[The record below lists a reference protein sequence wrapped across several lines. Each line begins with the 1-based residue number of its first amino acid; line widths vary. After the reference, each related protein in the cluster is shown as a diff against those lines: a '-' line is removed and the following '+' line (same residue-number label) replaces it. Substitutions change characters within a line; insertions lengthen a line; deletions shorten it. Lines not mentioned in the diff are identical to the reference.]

1 MPSRAALVLL
11 AAGSGS
17 RTGHQTNKVFLS
29 LAGRRV
35 FVWTL
40 DATQEDPDIGP
51 VVLAVRAG
59 EEEAAR
65 TVLAREAPERDVRI
79 VVGGNTRHA
88 SEHRAIQSLRP
99 EVERGEVDV
108 IVVHDAARPLS
119 GPAIFRQ
126 VITTARK
133 HGGGVPG
140 QSQPALLDSHGL
152 TPRAGQAVAV
162 QTPQA
167 FDAEALLRAYDAAD
181 REGFEGSDTAAC
193 VERFEPGVVIK
204 HVPGAST
211 NIKITYA
218 EDLFLAEAVL
228 ARSSYDLV
236 RLGSTA

>member
-1 MPSRAALVLL
+1 VLL

-17 RTGHQTNKVFLS
+17 RTGRRTNKVFLS

-40 DATQEDPDIGP
+40 DATREDPDIGP

-65 TVLAREAPERDVRI
+65 AVLTREAPERDVRI
-79 VVGGNTRHA
+79 VVGGRTRHA
-88 SEHRAIQSLRP
+88 SERRAIQALKP

-108 IVVHDAARPLS
+108 VVIHDAARPLS
-119 GPAIFRQ
+119 GAAIFQR
-126 VITTARK
+126 VVATARK

-140 QSQPALLDSHGL
+140 QLQPALLDRNGL
-152 TPRAGQAVAV
+152 TPRMGEAVAV

-167 FDAEALLRAYDAAD
+167 FEAKALLRAYDAAD

-193 VERFEPGVVIK
+193 VERFEPGIVIK
-204 HVPGAST
+204 HVSGAST

-218 EDLFLAEAVL
+218 EDLFLAEALL
-228 ARSSYDLV
+228 ARSSYDL
-236 RLGSTA
+236 RRTGPTY